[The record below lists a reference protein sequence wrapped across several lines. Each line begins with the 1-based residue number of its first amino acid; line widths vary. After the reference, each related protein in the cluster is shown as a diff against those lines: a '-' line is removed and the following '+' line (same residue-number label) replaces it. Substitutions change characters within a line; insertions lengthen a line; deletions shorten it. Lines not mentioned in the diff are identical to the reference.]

1 MMATN
6 NSSDRMRGA
15 EYRKAIGVLNLLQ
28 IEAADLLGVD
38 ERTSRRWANDER
50 EIPAPVA
57 RFLRY
62 LIATGKSG
70 AYAIKKLEGLP
81 RFGR

>member
-6 NSSDRMRGA
+6 NSGDRMRA
-15 EYRKAIGVLNLLQ
+15 ADYRKAMDTLGLSQVDG
-28 IEAADLLGVD
+28 AKLLGVD

-62 LIATGKSG
+62 LIATKKSG
-70 AYAIKKLEGLP
+70 ASAIKKLEK
-81 RFGR
+81 

>member
-6 NSSDRMRGA
+6 NSGDRMTGTG
-15 EYRKAIGVLNLLQ
+15 YRKAIEILFRKSLPSIAQ
-28 IEAADLLGVD
+28 SEAAELLGVD

-50 EIPAPVA
+50 DVPAPVA

-62 LIATGKSG
+62 LIATKKSG
-70 AYAIKKLEGLP
+70 ASAIKRLEK
-81 RFGR
+81 